1 MPKPADFLEDE
12 NKRYFEI
19 DEANAHIPWL
29 THTFATVAKLRL
41 RLEQTDAPELIDR
54 LQHEI
59 EDLLNVLVRKGIEV
73 VDVEQGVVNFYAW
86 DDDEEVILSW
96 QFGETEIHFW
106 HEPFEDFCHRRPLR
120 QITAEAPKEGPAI
133 H

>member
-1 MPKPADFLEDE
+1 MILEE
-12 NKRYFEI
+12 KEQRYFDIE
-19 DEANAHIPWL
+19 EANEMIPWL
-29 THTFATVAKLRL
+29 NHVFATVSKLRL
-41 RLEQTDAPELIDR
+41 RPDTTQND
-54 LQHEI
+54 I
-59 EDLLNVLVRKGIEV
+59 EDLLSTLTKKGIEV
-73 VDVEQGVVNFYAW
+73 VDIELGIVNFYAW

-96 QFGETEIHFW
+96 QYGETEIHFW

>member
-1 MPKPADFLEDE
+1 MPKQANLLEDD
-12 NKRYFEI
+12 NKRYFDV
-19 DEANAHIPWL
+19 DEANEQIPWL
-29 THTFATVAKLRL
+29 SHIFATVAKLRL
-41 RLEQTDAPELIDR
+41 HLETSESFEHTDR

-59 EDLLNVLVRKGIEV
+59 EDLLNSLVRKGIEV
-73 VDVEQGVVNFYAW
+73 VDVELGVVNFYAW
-86 DDDEEVILSW
+86 DEDEEVILSW